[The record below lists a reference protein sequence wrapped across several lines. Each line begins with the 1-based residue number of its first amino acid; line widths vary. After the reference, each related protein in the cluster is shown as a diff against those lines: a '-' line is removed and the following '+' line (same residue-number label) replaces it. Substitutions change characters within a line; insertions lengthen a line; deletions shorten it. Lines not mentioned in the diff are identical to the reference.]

1 MTQSFSNWPRRRLRK
16 IDTTLLNMDWK
27 FDKKTDLLSLYS
39 IHAFILLYDK
49 SQAKPFFVWWQF
61 NYLRQHLLLDMQH
74 SKWLTITKE
83 SDNRTS
89 IRVCHTWIP
98 KNTLL
103 WIVLKNYPEE
113 YISWGMLLFMH
124 FISLFKDISLI
135 IRRRHGLA
143 GQCTL
148 TNWETTLHTW
158 YKDDNC
164 NGENTISYFVE
175 GTIII
180 ISPVSW
186 FSPWIYPIN
195 PKQ

>member
-1 MTQSFSNWPRRRLRK
+1 MKN
-16 IDTTLLNMDWK
+16 
-27 FDKKTDLLSLYS
+27 KTDLSSLYS
-39 IHAFILLYDK
+39 IHAFLLLYDK
-49 SQAKPFFVWWQF
+49 SQARQI
-61 NYLRQHLLLDMQH
+61 NYLCQHLLLDMQH

-89 IRVCHTWIP
+89 IRVCRHTWIP

-135 IRRRHGLA
+135 IRRRHRLA

>member
-1 MTQSFSNWPRRRLRK
+1 MKN
-16 IDTTLLNMDWK
+16 
-27 FDKKTDLLSLYS
+27 KTDLLILCS
-39 IHAFILLYDK
+39 IHAFMLLYDK
-49 SQAKPFFVWWQF
+49 SQATQI
-61 NYLRQHLLLDMQH
+61 NYLCQHLLLDMQH
-74 SKWLTITKE
+74 SKWLTIEKE

-89 IRVCHTWIP
+89 IRVCRHTWIP

-103 WIVLKNYPEE
+103 WIVLKNYPDE
-113 YISWGMLLFMH
+113 YISWGLLLFMH

-135 IRRRHGLA
+135 IRRRHRLA

-180 ISPVSW
+180 FPRFHDFLHESTP
-186 FSPWIYPIN
+186 
-195 PKQ
+195 